1 MDPSRNESPNARP
14 GDTGLPWIRVSAR
27 AVSRPTHM
35 GAPGTLRGDLVGTG
49 FAGTART
56 VLAERYVTSK
66 KNRHT
71 RRSSGV
77 VSWPTSFTFDKL

>member
-1 MDPSRNESPNARP
+1 
-14 GDTGLPWIRVSAR
+14 
-27 AVSRPTHM
+27 M
-35 GAPGTLRGDLVGTG
+35 GAPDALRGDLVGTG

-77 VSWPTSFTFDKL
+77 VSWPTSFSLTNCDICSESGVISVI